1 MYIKSLLLWLNTAHF
16 SAPTICPS
24 GWWGRGKKWQTFQ
37 SAGADMQSDSKAK
50 EKVAATAAEMLIK
63 LPRGIQR
70 KCVQS
75 IKRLRQRTWL
85 VQRTGSCFFLGCD
98 GSFVIA
104 IVMLLEFSLLR
115 LLSSAALEVRLIS
128 HSKTQL
134 TSLLQIKLHD
144 AQIF

>member
-1 MYIKSLLLWLNTAHF
+1 
-16 SAPTICPS
+16 
-24 GWWGRGKKWQTFQ
+24 
-37 SAGADMQSDSKAK
+37 MQSDSKAK